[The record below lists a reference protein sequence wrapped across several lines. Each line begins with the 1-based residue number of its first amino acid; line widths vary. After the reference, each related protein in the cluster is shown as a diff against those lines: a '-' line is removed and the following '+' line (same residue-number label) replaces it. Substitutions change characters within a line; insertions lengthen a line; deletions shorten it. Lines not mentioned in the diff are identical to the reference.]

1 VIRLLP
7 QGKENSI
14 RQTPSAQQKQ
24 RQKSGQYKV
33 KVNGFNLLVS
43 HEWWVLLWHRCW
55 PWLV

>member
-43 HEWWVLLWHRCW
+43 HE
-55 PWLV
+55 